1 MSMGHDAVLMQC
13 WFGQFVCFNISKYE
27 GGEAFE
33 IQMSSAGTDIA
44 LTVATPF
51 IMGSKVKEV
60 RQSVL
65 DGTFICKEI

>member
-1 MSMGHDAVLMQC
+1 
-13 WFGQFVCFNISKYE
+13 
-27 GGEAFE
+27 
-33 IQMSSAGTDIA
+33 MSSAGTDIA